1 MNRVIIPITAA
12 LFTGL
17 TWAQSQT
24 PSTSQNGSMGSVQT
38 FRGAIIDARCVPSDK
53 SDSASAA
60 ITAPSGFS
68 TTEGQMNTQV
78 NPSSTS
84 QSRRSGDRTTNSQ
97 TSKRKSKDSPDA
109 QTAPN
114 GQRDMGVNNDMCQ
127 PSPTTRMFA
136 LRTVDGRIFSFDDV
150 SNTKVVGQFLALV
163 DSSSVPVQSSPSG
176 EILPGTQ
183 TPNPGRAIGGQV
195 EVVGRLQGTVLQAES
210 IRPVR

>member
-1 MNRVIIPITAA
+1 MNKILVPIAAA
-12 LFTGL
+12 LLTSL

-24 PSTSQNGSMGSVQT
+24 SSTSQNRSTGGVQT
-38 FRGAIIDARCVPSDK
+38 FRGSIIDARCVPSDK

-68 TTEGQMNTQV
+68 TTEGQTNTQV

-84 QSRRSGDRTTNSQ
+84 QSSRSSDRTANSKA
-97 TSKRKSKDSPDA
+97 SKRKSKDSPNA

-127 PSPTTRMFA
+127 PSPTTKMFA

-150 SNTKVVGQFLALV
+150 SATKVVGQFLALV

-176 EILPGTQ
+176 EILAGTQ
-183 TPNPGRAIGGQV
+183 TPNPGRATGGQV